1 MFYNSVHTPMFQFG
15 LNGDVPQFSPHADVP
30 RQFSLNVPQ
39 FSPQTVVFR
48 VQTKVPITPMFQLT
62 REISFFLSFPF
73 SVSLL
78 SLSFSYPS
86 CQARS
91 TRHRRAEQNQF
102 VLLFSHAATC
112 ALFGSS
118 YDTRRGWPA
127 LVKWIRLLFQPSGY
141 GFVFNHV
148 LFTYS
153 DITDRVTRA

>member
-1 MFYNSVHTPMFQFG
+1 MFQFG

-78 SLSFSYPS
+78 SLSFSYPPV
-86 CQARS
+86 RPDPLV
-91 TRHRRAEQNQF
+91 TDEQ
-102 VLLFSHAATC
+102 SKT
-112 ALFGSS
+112 SS
-118 YDTRRGWPA
+118 YFSSVTQQRVPF
-127 LVKWIRLLFQPSGY
+127 LE
-141 GFVFNHV
+141 V
-148 LFTYS
+148 LT
-153 DITDRVTRA
+153 THGEVGLRW